1 MDFHE
6 PVDDSDDDLP
16 QSDEANTGLNLFEA
30 GDWPAA
36 IPVLQSLSDPSPA
49 AAACLLI
56 YQTLTGA
63 RGEAT
68 ADDLSDQADV
78 AVCRAW
84 MEIRDAADHDRLAAL
99 AHACLDATWFPV
111 WTLVIRT
118 LTDFD
123 QRHALRDLIDAAG
136 TPTDPGQQLA
146 LAEARLECGLPVD
159 DVHTIEVENCPPLPL
174 SVSQLWQRWLGAE
187 FDCWQGT
194 VYPVQ
199 LDDLEPPVGELYAQQ
214 QWDFLMHKAA
224 LFNARIAPQAFEHW
238 IEVAAQHGDTWENE
252 YIRGL
257 HAWANGDL
265 RAAADHLDHSRER
278 NRAQSRVA
286 FEWGVLRQIQGRPGM
301 PRPVPGVPD
310 MVACAAVAQYRAGR
324 HQAAADLLAQL
335 DLPAE
340 PFALRLIS
348 ARAVHQRIDQGRALW
363 AQLAELD
370 HDWLAA
376 IDRWQRARA
385 AEPGAERNL
394 AYRAH
399 RLYLLGRHVAEVGK
413 TADRQN
419 YAAFQRELGLLT
431 VRTLTGDAMFYRGMA
446 AVDYKPDRALADW
459 RALLRQRAWLAHI
472 HLAPT
477 RLICLGDRLLA
488 AGVATDAAKAYLR
501 AADLLPSSAAL
512 MARIATAQPTALR
525 TLDLNDLPDSARWDW
540 LYLLAHLSEA
550 PIDQAAVDNLLA
562 SGRLPPAWQ
571 AVGTALAEIALD
583 HAAAQRVLQSI
594 TPYLADLPESLRTGI
609 EALAYPLD
617 MDTLRQFKT
626 VFGAAFQQWL
636 PYTPESLLA
645 AQIRQTATDPA
656 MDVTLV
662 AQMLHQF
669 ATMDIVI
676 ADGWRALVNS
686 LQAIQAAAAGDRDTA
701 WMLYQQTQQMLNQG
715 NSDDI

>member
-6 PVDDSDDDLP
+6 PVDDSAGDLP
-16 QSDEANTGLNLFEA
+16 QSDETSTGLDLFEA
-30 GDWPAA
+30 GNWQAA
-36 IPVLQSLSDPSPA
+36 IPALQSLSDPSPA
-49 AAACLLI
+49 VAACLLI
-56 YQTLTGA
+56 YQTLTGE
-63 RGEAT
+63 RVEAI
-68 ADDLSDQADV
+68 ADDLPDQADV
-78 AVCRAW
+78 TVCRAW
-84 MEIRDAADHDRLAAL
+84 LEISDTADHDRLATL
-99 AHACLDATWFPV
+99 AHACPAATWFPV

-118 LTDFD
+118 LADYD

-136 TPTDPGQQLA
+136 TPTDPGLRLA
-146 LAEARLECGLPVD
+146 LAEARLECSLPVD
-159 DVHTIEVENCPPLPL
+159 DVHTVEVESCQPLPL
-174 SVSQLWQRWLGAE
+174 PVSRLWQRWLVAE

-194 VYPVQ
+194 IYPIQ

-224 LFNARIAPQAFEHW
+224 LFNARVEPQAFEHW

-265 RAAADHLDHSRER
+265 RAAADHLDRSRDR

-348 ARAVHQRIDQGRALW
+348 SRAAQQRIDQGRALW

-370 HDWLAA
+370 HDWLTA

-394 AYRAH
+394 TYRAH
-399 RLYLLGRHVAEVGK
+399 RLYLLGRHVTEVGK

-446 AVDYKPDRALADW
+446 AADYKPDRALADW
-459 RALLRQRAWLAHI
+459 RALLRQRAWLDHI

-477 RLICLGDRLLA
+477 RLICLGDRLLE
-488 AGVATDAAKAYLR
+488 AGVLADAAKAYVQ
-501 AADLLPSSAAL
+501 AAALLPSSPAL
-512 MARIATAQPTALR
+512 IARIAPDQPTALR
-525 TLDLNDLPDSARWDW
+525 TLDPNNLPDSARWDW
-540 LYLLAHLSEA
+540 LYLLAYLSET
-550 PIDQAAVDNLLA
+550 PVDQAAVDDLLA
-562 SGRLPPAWQ
+562 SGRLPPALQ
-571 AVGTALAEIALD
+571 AIGTALAKIALD
-583 HAAAQRVLQSI
+583 HAAAQPMLQPI
-594 TPYLADLPESLRTGI
+594 MPHLTDLPESLRAGI
-609 EALAYPLD
+609 EALASPLD
-617 MDTLRQFKT
+617 MDTLRQFKM

-645 AQIRQTATDPA
+645 AQIRQTSADS
-656 MDVTLV
+656 MDVTLA

-669 ATMDIVI
+669 TTMDIVI
-676 ADGWRALVNS
+676 SDGWRALVS
-686 LQAIQAAAAGDRDTA
+686 TLQSIQAVSAGDRATA
-701 WMLYQQTQQMLNQG
+701 RMLYQQAQQMLNQG
-715 NSDDI
+715 T